1 MIDNLNKI
9 LPILQFQPGYF
20 FEIIIY
26 KNDNLDQ
33 PYQKNNN
40 LIKHYMINSLS
51 ELFFYYDEMKRLANI
66 FNGTV
71 YIKLGSYSKKQL
83 GYKMVETLS
92 NKFQTKDLDYS
103 DIFLTS
109 IKNMKPTLNFY
120 VINLYFNNLS
130 LTGLFKIR
138 NILKDIFLGNETI
151 LPELETKSG
160 MQIITNPFNIDKLKI
175 HQEEY
180 YKCTIKKDNVAVLY
194 CNNKNISL

>member
-33 PYQKNNN
+33 PYEKNNN
-40 LIKHYMINSLS
+40 LIKHYIINNLN

-71 YIKLGSYSKKQL
+71 YIKLGSYSKEQL
-83 GYKMVETLS
+83 GYKMVETLT
-92 NKFQTKDLDYS
+92 NKFQNKDLDYS

-109 IKNMKPTLNFY
+109 IENMKPTLNFY

-130 LTGLFKIR
+130 LTSLFKLRKIF
-138 NILKDIFLGNETI
+138 KDIFPGNETI

-160 MQIITNPFNIDKLKI
+160 MQIITKPFNIDKLKI

-180 YKCTIKKDNVAVLY
+180 YKCTIKKDNVVVLY

>member
-33 PYQKNNN
+33 PYEKNNN
-40 LIKHYMINSLS
+40 LIKHYIINNLN

-92 NKFQTKDLDYS
+92 NKFQNKDLDYS

-109 IKNMKPTLNFY
+109 IENMKPTLNFY

-130 LTGLFKIR
+130 LTSLFKLRKIF
-138 NILKDIFLGNETI
+138 KDIFPGNETI

-160 MQIITNPFNIDKLKI
+160 MQIITKPFNIDKLKI

-180 YKCTIKKDNVAVLY
+180 YKCTIKKDNVVVLY

>member
-33 PYQKNNN
+33 PYEKNNN
-40 LIKHYMINSLS
+40 LIKHYIINNLN

-71 YIKLGSYSKKQL
+71 YIKLGSYSKEQF
-83 GYKMVETLS
+83 GYKIMETLS
-92 NKFQTKDLDYS
+92 NKFQNKDLDYS

-109 IKNMKPTLNFY
+109 IENMKPTLNFY

-130 LTGLFKIR
+130 LTSLFKIR
-138 NILKDIFLGNETI
+138 KIFKDIFPGNETI

-160 MQIITNPFNIDKLKI
+160 MQIITKPFNIDKLKI

-180 YKCTIKKDNVAVLY
+180 YKCTIKKDNVVVLY

>member
-33 PYQKNNN
+33 PYEKNNN
-40 LIKHYMINSLS
+40 LIKHYIINNLN

-71 YIKLGSYSKKQL
+71 YIKLGSYSKEQF
-83 GYKMVETLS
+83 GYKIIETLS
-92 NKFQTKDLDYS
+92 NKFQNKDLDYS

-109 IKNMKPTLNFY
+109 IENMKPTLNFY

-130 LTGLFKIR
+130 LTSLFKLRKIF
-138 NILKDIFLGNETI
+138 KDIFPGNETI

-160 MQIITNPFNIDKLKI
+160 MQIITKPFNIDKLKI

-180 YKCTIKKDNVAVLY
+180 YKCTIKKDNVVVLY

>member
-26 KNDNLDQ
+26 KNNKLDQ
-33 PYQKNNN
+33 SYEKNDN
-40 LIKHYMINSLS
+40 LIKHYIINSLS
-51 ELFFYYDEMKRLANI
+51 ELFFYYDEMKKLANI

-71 YIKLGSYSKKQL
+71 YIKLGSYSKEQL

-92 NKFQTKDLDYS
+92 NKFQNKDLDYS

-109 IKNMKPTLNFY
+109 IENMQPTLNFY
-120 VINLYFNNLS
+120 IINMELNSLS
-130 LTGLFKIR
+130 LRSLLKVR
-138 NILKDIFLGNETI
+138 NILNDIFPENKNN
-151 LPELETKSG
+151 LPELETKTG
-160 MQIITNPFNIDKLKI
+160 IQIITKPFNIEKLKI

-180 YKCTIKKDNVAVLY
+180 YKCRIKKNNIVILY
-194 CNNKNISL
+194 CNNN

>member
-33 PYQKNNN
+33 PYEKNNN
-40 LIKHYMINSLS
+40 LIKHYIINNLN

-71 YIKLGSYSKKQL
+71 YIKLGSYSKEQL

-92 NKFQTKDLDYS
+92 NKFQNKDLDYS

-109 IKNMKPTLNFY
+109 IENMKPTLNFY

-130 LTGLFKIR
+130 LTSLFKIR
-138 NILKDIFLGNETI
+138 KIFKDIFPGNETI

-160 MQIITNPFNIDKLKI
+160 MQIITKPFNIDKLKI

-180 YKCTIKKDNVAVLY
+180 YKCTIKKDNVVVLY

>member
-26 KNDNLDQ
+26 KNNKLDQ
-33 PYQKNNN
+33 SYEKNNN
-40 LIKHYMINSLS
+40 LIKHYIINSLS
-51 ELFFYYDEMKRLANI
+51 ELFFYYDEMKKLANI

-71 YIKLGSYSKKQL
+71 YIKLGSYSKEQL

-92 NKFQTKDLDYS
+92 NKFQNKDLDYS

-109 IKNMKPTLNFY
+109 IENMQPTLNFY
-120 VINLYFNNLS
+120 IINMELNSLS
-130 LTGLFKIR
+130 LRSLLKVR
-138 NILKDIFLGNETI
+138 NILNDIFPENKNN
-151 LPELETKSG
+151 LPELETKTG
-160 MQIITNPFNIDKLKI
+160 IQIITKPFNIEKLKI

-180 YKCTIKKDNVAVLY
+180 YKCRIKKNNIVILY
-194 CNNKNISL
+194 CNNN

>member
-26 KNDNLDQ
+26 KNDNLNQ
-33 PYQKNNN
+33 PYEKNNN
-40 LIKHYMINSLS
+40 LIKHYIINNLN

-71 YIKLGSYSKKQL
+71 YIKLGSYSKEQL

-92 NKFQTKDLDYS
+92 NKFQNKDLDYS

-109 IKNMKPTLNFY
+109 IENMKPTLNFY

-130 LTGLFKIR
+130 LTSLFKLRKIF
-138 NILKDIFLGNETI
+138 KDIFPGNETI

-160 MQIITNPFNIDKLKI
+160 MQIITKPFNIDKLKI

-180 YKCTIKKDNVAVLY
+180 YKCTIKKDNVVVLY

>member
-33 PYQKNNN
+33 PYEKNNN
-40 LIKHYMINSLS
+40 LIKHYIINNLN

-92 NKFQTKDLDYS
+92 NKFQNKDLDYS

-109 IKNMKPTLNFY
+109 IENMKPTLNFY

-130 LTGLFKIR
+130 LTSLFKIR
-138 NILKDIFLGNETI
+138 KIFKDIFPGNETI

-160 MQIITNPFNIDKLKI
+160 IQIITKPFNIDKLKI

-180 YKCTIKKDNVAVLY
+180 YKCTIKKDNVVVLY

>member
-33 PYQKNNN
+33 PYEKNNN
-40 LIKHYMINSLS
+40 LIKHYIINNLN

-92 NKFQTKDLDYS
+92 NKFQNKDLDYS

-109 IKNMKPTLNFY
+109 IENMKPTLNFY

-130 LTGLFKIR
+130 LTSLFKIR
-138 NILKDIFLGNETI
+138 KIFKDIFPGNETI

-160 MQIITNPFNIDKLKI
+160 MQIITKPFNIDKLKI

-180 YKCTIKKDNVAVLY
+180 YKCTIKKDNVVVLY

>member
-33 PYQKNNN
+33 PYEKNNN
-40 LIKHYMINSLS
+40 LIKHYIINNLN

-71 YIKLGSYSKKQL
+71 YIKLGSYSKEQF
-83 GYKMVETLS
+83 GYKIMETLS
-92 NKFQTKDLDYS
+92 NKFQNKDLDYS

-109 IKNMKPTLNFY
+109 IENMKPTLNFY

-130 LTGLFKIR
+130 LTSLFKLRKIF
-138 NILKDIFLGNETI
+138 KDIFSGNETI

-160 MQIITNPFNIDKLKI
+160 MQIITKPFNIDKLKI

-180 YKCTIKKDNVAVLY
+180 YKCTIKKDNVVVLY

>member
-33 PYQKNNN
+33 PYEKNNN
-40 LIKHYMINSLS
+40 LIKHYIINNLN

-71 YIKLGSYSKKQL
+71 YIKLGSYSKEQF
-83 GYKMVETLS
+83 GYKIMETLS
-92 NKFQTKDLDYS
+92 NKFQNKDLDYS

-109 IKNMKPTLNFY
+109 IENMKPTLNFY

-130 LTGLFKIR
+130 LTSLFKLRKIF
-138 NILKDIFLGNETI
+138 KDIFPGNETI

-160 MQIITNPFNIDKLKI
+160 MQIITKPFNIDKLKI

-180 YKCTIKKDNVAVLY
+180 YKCTIKKDNVVVLY

>member
-26 KNDNLDQ
+26 KNNKLDQ
-33 PYQKNNN
+33 SYEKNNN
-40 LIKHYMINSLS
+40 LIKHYIINSLS
-51 ELFFYYDEMKRLANI
+51 ELFFYYNEMKKLANI

-71 YIKLGSYSKKQL
+71 YIKLGSYSKEQL

-92 NKFQTKDLDYS
+92 NKFQNKDLDYS

-109 IKNMKPTLNFY
+109 IENMQPTLNFY
-120 VINLYFNNLS
+120 IINMELNSLS
-130 LTGLFKIR
+130 LKSLLKVR
-138 NILKDIFLGNETI
+138 NILNDIFPENKNN
-151 LPELETKSG
+151 LPELETKTG
-160 MQIITNPFNIDKLKI
+160 IQIITKPFNIEKLKI

-180 YKCTIKKDNVAVLY
+180 YKCKIKKNNIVILY
-194 CNNKNISL
+194 CNNN

>member
-33 PYQKNNN
+33 PYEKNNN
-40 LIKHYMINSLS
+40 LIKHYIINNLN

-92 NKFQTKDLDYS
+92 NKFQNKDLD
-103 DIFLTS
+103 
-109 IKNMKPTLNFY
+109 FY

-130 LTGLFKIR
+130 LTSLFKIR
-138 NILKDIFLGNETI
+138 KIFKDIFPGNETI

-160 MQIITNPFNIDKLKI
+160 MQIITKPFNIDKLKI

-180 YKCTIKKDNVAVLY
+180 YKCTIKKDNVVVLY